1 MSDPGA
7 GATAAG
13 PRGRRL
19 RVAGAVLGVLVV
31 GLLGARAAC
40 LSASRIPAPT
50 HVVIPND
57 PVVQDGAL
65 TRFGKSWMRKRGGI
79 YEVSIEGE
87 PAARGAAVS
96 RLMREPMIADEG
108 ALYDAFKKGVPFAP
122 ARQAIMDLGRYRFR
136 RVDQQIPAHYRDEV
150 AGIAAAFQPDP
161 FASVLPSYHRFV
173 FLYAVYD
180 IALSF
185 EKSPL
190 IGCTTFTVPP
200 AAREAPVPPGQPG
213 PDQVAAAERARDW
226 EAATRGHAFLARA
239 FDFEAGEPFDKDK
252 VVFLVREPGRIPF
265 ASVGWPGFV
274 GVVSGINREGVALVV
289 HGGRAGVPR
298 PEGVPVVF
306 SLREALSQAHTTDEA
321 VNILASH
328 SVMVSHITIVT
339 DARGKT
345 AVVERVPGFPAH
357 VRWST
362 EPLATTNHFEGPLAN
377 DPRDA
382 EVRKVTSTLA
392 RRARGDALVR
402 ALPAAPGVVTMVGA
416 LRDRSGPD
424 GEPLPLGDRRAID
437 ALIATHGVV
446 LDTTARTLWVSEW
459 PHLLGRFV
467 RFDLRMLLA
476 DGFDPK
482 TDASAAEGPGFAA
495 VPADPLLTTHP
506 GPTNP
511 GVH

>member
-1 MSDPGA
+1 M
-7 GATAAG
+7 T
-13 PRGRRL
+13 RGRKAL
-19 RVAGAVLGVLVV
+19 LGLGAVIV
-31 GLLGARAAC
+31 GLFGARAAC
-40 LSASRIPAPT
+40 LSASRIPTPT
-50 HVVIPND
+50 NVSIPND
-57 PVVQDGAL
+57 PVVQDGAI

-79 YEVSIEGE
+79 FEVSLEGE
-87 PAARGAAVS
+87 PSARGASVS
-96 RLMREPMIADEG
+96 RLMREPMVADEG
-108 ALYDAFKKGVPFAP
+108 ALYAAFAKGVPFGP
-122 ARQAIMDLGRYRFR
+122 ARQAIMDLGRWRFR
-136 RVDQQIPAHYRDEV
+136 RVDQQIPPHYRDEV
-150 AGIAAAFQPDP
+150 AGIAAGFQPDP
-161 FASVLPSYHRFV
+161 FTSVLPSYHRFV

-200 AAREAPVPPGQPG
+200 TPSDAVKVTEHVTPGEI
-213 PDQVAAAERARDW
+213 AERAGDW

-321 VNILASH
+321 VKILSSH
-328 SVMVSHITIVT
+328 EVMVSHITIVT
-339 DARGKT
+339 DANGRT
-345 AVVERVPGFPAH
+345 AVVERAPGHPAH
-357 VRWST
+357 VRWSSA
-362 EPLATTNHFEGPLAN
+362 PLATTNHFEGPLAN

-382 EVRKVTSTLA
+382 EVRAHTSTLA
-392 RRARGDALVR
+392 RRQRGDAIVHD
-402 ALPAAPGVVTMVGA
+402 LPKSPGVVTMVGT
-416 LRDRSGPD
+416 LRDRNGPD
-424 GEPLPLGDRRAID
+424 GKPLPLGDRRAID

-446 LDTTARTLWVSEW
+446 MDTTAKALWVSEW

-467 RFDLRMLLA
+467 RFDLSRLLA

-482 TDASAAEGPGFAA
+482 TDVSAAEGPGFAA
-495 VPADPLLTTHP
+495 VAADPLLATYKGKP
-506 GPTNP
+506 
-511 GVH
+511 